1 MYTGKE
7 KQNDCLIYSWK
18 EFQCRKTSLYYSK
31 FIIFLGIPIVMDFV
45 DNIKPQNSNNICLHI
60 YIYILTIA
68 GDPKIYIF
76 SKIHFILKPRK
87 ICIHKFKWIHNTT
100 KAIIHGFLFMD
111 IIVSVTSLMALPQ
124 IFTSIDWVP
133 TQLPKA
139 EVSLIISNIL
149 VQK

>member
-7 KQNDCLIYSWK
+7 KQNDCLIYSWQ
-18 EFQCRKTSLYYSK
+18 EFWCWKTSLYYSK
-31 FIIFLGIPIVMDFV
+31 FIIFLGIPIFMNFV
-45 DNIKPQNSNNICLHI
+45 NNVKPQNSITICHHI
-60 YIYILTIA
+60 YIYIYTDYSRGSTNLHNIENSFCPQTT
-68 GDPKIYIF
+68 
-76 SKIHFILKPRK
+76 K

-100 KAIIHGFLFMD
+100 KAVHGFLFMD
-111 IIVSVTSLMALPQ
+111 INVRLSLPQ

-139 EVSLIISNIL
+139 EVSLFISNIL

>member
-7 KQNDCLIYSWK
+7 KQNDRLIYSWQ
-18 EFQCRKTSLYYSK
+18 EFRCWKTSLYYSK
-31 FIIFLGIPIVMDFV
+31 FIIFLGIPIFVNFV
-45 DNIKPQNSNNICLHI
+45 DNVKPQNSITICHHI
-60 YIYILTIA
+60 YIYTDYSRGSTNLHN
-68 GDPKIYIF
+68 F
-76 SKIHFILKPRK
+76 ENSFCPRTTK

-100 KAIIHGFLFMD
+100 KAVHGFLFMD